1 MRAAQRTT
9 EAQVISYRIE
19 LTPDDNDTFLV
30 TCPDLPGVVSYGE
43 TEAEAIHWAS
53 DAIETFVG
61 SCLRHFENIP
71 KPSERSGTRAS
82 VSLQTSIVL
91 ELYWALQERGWTRA
105 DLQRALGWHRPQV
118 DRLFDPNHASTL
130 PRFEA
135 AFRALGIE
143 PDIVARA
150 A

>member
-1 MRAAQRTT
+1 M
-9 EAQVISYRIE
+9 ISYQIE
-19 LTPDDNDTFLV
+19 LTPDDDDTLLV
-30 TCPDLPGVVSYGE
+30 TCPDLPGVVTYGE
-43 TEAEAIHWAS
+43 TEAEAIYWAS
-53 DAIETFVG
+53 DAIEEHIAF
-61 SCLRHFENIP
+61 CLHEFRPIAR
-71 KPSERSGTRAS
+71 PSEGSPRAA
-82 VSLQTSIVL
+82 VSLQTSMIL
-91 ELYWALQERGWTRA
+91 ELYWALQDRGWTRA

-135 AFRALGIE
+135 AFRALGLE

>member
-1 MRAAQRTT
+1 M
-9 EAQVISYRIE
+9 ISYRIE
-19 LTPDDNDTFLV
+19 LTPDDNDTLLV
-30 TCPDLPGVVSYGE
+30 TCPDLPGVVTYGE
-43 TEAEAIHWAS
+43 TEAEAIRWAS
-53 DAIETFVG
+53 DAIETLVA
-61 SCLRHFENIP
+61 SSLRHFEPIAR
-71 KPSERSGTRAS
+71 PSDSGGTRAA

-91 ELYWALQERGWTRA
+91 ELYWALTERGWTRA

-118 DRLFDPNHASTL
+118 DRLFDPSHASTL

-135 AFRALGIE
+135 AFRALGLE